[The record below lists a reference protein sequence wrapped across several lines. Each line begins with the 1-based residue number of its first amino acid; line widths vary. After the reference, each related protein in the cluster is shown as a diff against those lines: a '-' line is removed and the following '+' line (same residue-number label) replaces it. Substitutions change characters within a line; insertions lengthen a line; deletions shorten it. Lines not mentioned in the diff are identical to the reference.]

1 MILILAGTLDG
12 RQLAV
17 DLVQEGYEVL
27 LSAVSEYGGELAR
40 DSRLTVR
47 VGPLDQPGLVA
58 LLKEAAIQAVV
69 DASHPYAANASQNA
83 MAACE
88 AVGIPYIRYER
99 PAVPLPAYEKLYE
112 VYDAAEAAK
121 MAASLGNTVFLT
133 TGSRALAVFKS
144 EPLLADKRVIARVL
158 PEQSVLQEC
167 LELGFSPRD
176 IVAMQGPFSHEL
188 NVAMFTEF
196 QTEVVVTKNSGQVGG
211 SDTKISAAMALDLPL
226 VVISRPKIQY
236 GTAGYSKPEIIAL
249 VKEALLCNI

>member
-17 DLVQEGYEVL
+17 DLVREGHEVL

-47 VGPLDQPGLVA
+47 VGPLDQPGLVV

-88 AVGIPYIRYER
+88 AAGIPYIRYER

-112 VYDAAEAAK
+112 VYDAAGAAK
-121 MAASLGNTVFLT
+121 TAAGLGNTVFLT

-144 EPLLADKRVIARVL
+144 EPLLADKRLIARVL
-158 PEQSVLQEC
+158 PEPTVLQEC

-176 IVAMQGPFSHEL
+176 IIAMQGPFSHEL
-188 NVAMFTEF
+188 NVAMFNEF

-236 GTAGYSKPEIIAL
+236 GTVGYSQPEIIAL